1 MLCLKKCMCSYKT
14 TVICGQTSWPVR
26 GEGDKSET
34 VIFSLCPSCLL
45 YAVLCRSRLWAEAC
59 WPCLLGPPQRRTCS
73 QSVSHSASLMNC
85 DYQAHS
91 SPWGLMAPA
100 RKLLGH
106 ILCKLWARS
115 ITVSLKN
122 HVCVCVCV
130 CKRFLQ
136 LEQEHELI

>member
-45 YAVLCRSRLWAEAC
+45 YAVPFASLGRGVLALSPGPPTAEDMFSVCLTQCIFNELRLPSALLSVGLNGTSQKTFRSHIVQALGSINNSVTKKSRL
-59 WPCLLGPPQRRTCS
+59 
-73 QSVSHSASLMNC
+73 
-85 DYQAHS
+85 
-91 SPWGLMAPA
+91 
-100 RKLLGH
+100 
-106 ILCKLWARS
+106 
-115 ITVSLKN
+115 
-122 HVCVCVCV
+122 CVCV

>member
-59 WPCLLGPPQRRTCS
+59 WPPTAEDMFSVCLTQCIFNELRLPSALLSVGLNGTSQKTFRSHIVQALGS
-73 QSVSHSASLMNC
+73 INNSVTKKSRL
-85 DYQAHS
+85 
-91 SPWGLMAPA
+91 
-100 RKLLGH
+100 
-106 ILCKLWARS
+106 
-115 ITVSLKN
+115 
-122 HVCVCVCV
+122 CVCVWVCV
-130 CKRFLQ
+130 
-136 LEQEHELI
+136 